1 MLDVKFVRE
10 HQEEVER
17 ALKNRGQEIS
27 LEEFRRREAERRQ
40 FLTRLEELRYERNT
54 LSKEVGALMQAG
66 KRDEAKPLR
75 DRVTAINEE
84 SKDLETETESQDAWV
99 REFLLNLPNL
109 PHESVPLGAVQRR
122 QPGGAHLGGGPPVRL
137 FPSGPLGYRGEP
149 GHPGF

>member
-10 HQEEVER
+10 HQEEVEQ

-75 DRVTAINEE
+75 DRVTCH
-84 SKDLETETESQDAWV
+84 Q
-99 REFLLNLPNL
+99 
-109 PHESVPLGAVQRR
+109 
-122 QPGGAHLGGGPPVRL
+122 
-137 FPSGPLGYRGEP
+137 
-149 GHPGF
+149 